1 MGITEQKA
9 PNLLRKE
16 GKEKMTE
23 KKEDRRVRRTKK
35 MLTQALTQLMQKKQV
50 SEITVRELTDL
61 ADMNRGTFYLYYKD
75 IFDMLEKIE
84 DGLFEAL
91 NAIVALHENDNV
103 TAQTKPI
110 LLDLFRFIQENKEIC
125 RVLLSPHGDMNF
137 LHRLN
142 EVVREKCLQAW
153 PTLQRQLDEAD
164 FDYHYSFVVFGCAGV
179 IRAWV
184 NRGCAET
191 AEQMA
196 ELADTMIRRGSLAE
210 A

>member
-1 MGITEQKA
+1 MMKSPA
-9 PNLLRKE
+9 A
-16 GKEKMTE
+16 TE

-35 MLTQALTQLMQKKQV
+35 LLTQALTQLLQEKQIN
-50 SEITVRELTDL
+50 EITVKELTDL

-91 NAIVALHENDNV
+91 DGIVSLHEHDDV
-103 TAQTKPI
+103 SHQTKPI
-110 LLDLFRFIQENKEIC
+110 LLDLFHFIEENQEMC

-142 EVVREKCLQAW
+142 EVVREKCLKAW
-153 PTLQRQLDEAD
+153 PDIRKEKGEAD
-164 FDYHYSFVVFGCAGV
+164 FDYHYSFVVFGCAGI

-184 NRGCAET
+184 NRNCPESAEI
-191 AEQMA
+191 MA
-196 ELADTMIRRGSLAE
+196 EMAYGMILRGSLSGV
-210 A
+210 

>member
-1 MGITEQKA
+1 MAQAIEA
-9 PNLLRKE
+9 PQ
-16 GKEKMTE
+16 

-35 MLTQALTQLMQKKQV
+35 LLTQALTQLLQEKQIN
-50 SEITVRELTDL
+50 EITVKELTDL

-75 IFDMLEKIE
+75 MFDMLEKIE

-91 NAIVALHENDNV
+91 DAIISLHEHDDV
-103 TAQTKPI
+103 SQQTKPI
-110 LLDLFRFIQENKEIC
+110 LLDLFRFIEDNQEMC

-142 EVVREKCLQAW
+142 EVVRGKCLKAW
-153 PTLQRQLDEAD
+153 PDIRKEKGEAD

-184 NRGCAET
+184 NRNCQESAEK
-191 AEQMA
+191 MA
-196 ELADTMIRRGSLAE
+196 EMAYGMILRGSLADV
-210 A
+210 

>member
-1 MGITEQKA
+1 META
-9 PNLLRKE
+9 
-16 GKEKMTE
+16 EKNEPE

-35 MLTQALTQLMQKKQV
+35 LLTQALTELLQKKQIN
-50 SEITVRELTDL
+50 EITVKELTDL

-75 IFDMLEKIE
+75 VFDMLEKIE
-84 DGLFEAL
+84 DSMFETLDTILSLHKHEDAAARTG
-91 NAIVALHENDNV
+91 AIL
-103 TAQTKPI
+103 I
-110 LLDLFRFIQENKEIC
+110 DLFRFIEDNQEMC

-153 PTLQRQLDEAD
+153 PGLRKAD
-164 FDYHYSFVVFGCAGV
+164 DVSFEYHYNFVIFGCGGV

-184 NRGCAET
+184 NRNCREP

-196 ELADTMIRRGSLAE
+196 ELADLMIRRGGLADV
-210 A
+210 